1 MSNILNLPMKYKIIF
16 MSNIFLN
23 LKKLISIAMERK
35 RTTLLTLSPKQQKT
49 KAKQLNNAN
58 HLHLKKKK
66 LKKYVLKF
74 TKSQIKYTHHTDT
87 LDLIMLS
94 HKNKMLI
101 VYIGFFN
108 QF

>member
-1 MSNILNLPMKYKIIF
+1 MSNILNLPIKYKIIF

-66 LKKYVLKF
+66 LKKICFEVYK
-74 TKSQIKYTHHTDT
+74 KSNKIYTPHRYT
-87 LDLIMLS
+87 
-94 HKNKMLI
+94 
-101 VYIGFFN
+101 
-108 QF
+108 